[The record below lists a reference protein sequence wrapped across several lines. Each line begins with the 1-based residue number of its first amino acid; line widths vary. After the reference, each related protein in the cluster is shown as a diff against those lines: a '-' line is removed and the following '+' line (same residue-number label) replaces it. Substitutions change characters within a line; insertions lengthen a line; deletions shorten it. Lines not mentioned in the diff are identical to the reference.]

1 MKLISRYTDIADAFS
16 VTDTPT
22 PVGAPE
28 VLLWNDHIAE
38 ELNIDLNSSQQA
50 LYFSGNKINSDVAPV
65 ALGYSGHQFGHF
77 SPRLGDG
84 RAHLLGAIVDK
95 NNQAWDIQL
104 KGAGATPFS
113 RGGDGRCSIGPAVR
127 EYIMSE
133 AMHALGVPTTRCL
146 AVVASG
152 EPVYRQTPL
161 PGAIVTRVAS
171 SHIRVGSFQY
181 LATQGDVAGLK
192 ALADLAIA
200 RHYPKIEATGT
211 ERYLA
216 FLNAVMQKQIELVVS
231 WMRVGFIHGVMNTD
245 NTLVSGETIDYGPC
259 AMMNDFDF
267 DTVFSSIDHQGRY
280 AFGNQPNIANWNC
293 ARLAESLIPLISD
306 DEEQAVELLSS
317 IINHFAD
324 QFNQAFTEM
333 WEQKLGLNRSQA
345 SDNEL
350 VSELLTLLK
359 QYNLDYTNTFNDLT
373 QSLKDPQMIPAVL
386 SSWAKKWLARTD
398 EFSYGKMS
406 EANPRVIPRNHI
418 IETIISDFIE
428 HKHSAQLDE
437 FLNVLKNP
445 YQADNEISKYQDVS
459 GDLDKNYQ
467 TFCGT

>member
-1 MKLISRYTDIADAFS
+1 MKLVARYTQVADDFAVPDS
-16 VTDTPT
+16 PSAVAAPT
-22 PVGAPE
+22 L
-28 VLLWNDHIAE
+28 LLWNDVLAQQ
-38 ELNIDLNSSQQA
+38 LNIDVASAERADVFAGNLN
-50 LYFSGNKINSDVAPV
+50 NSDVKPV

-84 RAHLLGAIVDK
+84 RAHLLGAVAD
-95 NNQAWDIQL
+95 QQQQLWDIQL

-113 RGGDGRCSIGPAVR
+113 RGGDGRCAIGPAVR

-152 EPVYRQTPL
+152 ETVYRQPPQ

-181 LATQGDVAGLK
+181 LASQGDVAGLQ

-200 RHYPKIEATGT
+200 RHYPDINATGP

-216 FLNAVMQKQIELVVS
+216 FLAKVVEKQIALVVS

-245 NTLVSGETIDYGPC
+245 NTLISGETIDYGPC
-259 AMMNDFDF
+259 AMMNQFDF
-267 DTVFSSIDHQGRY
+267 DTVFSSIDRQGRY

-306 DEEQAVELLSS
+306 DEEQAVALLSPL
-317 IINHFAD
+317 INGFAE
-324 QFNQAFTEM
+324 QFNHAFSQM
-333 WEQKLGLNRSQA
+333 WAQKLGLDGDQA
-345 SDNEL
+345 GDKEL
-350 VSELLTLLK
+350 VSELLGLLK
-359 QYNLDYTNTFNDLT
+359 THKLDYTNTFDALT
-373 QSLKDPQMIPAVL
+373 ESRQGNSEIPPELTAW
-386 SSWAKKWLARTD
+386 SQNWLLRTSD
-398 EFSYGKMS
+398 ASYSIMRK
-406 EANPRVIPRNHI
+406 ANPKLIPRNHI
-418 IETIISDFIE
+418 IEGILQDFTQQHQSPTLNEYLHALQQPFQTQVKESWILA
-428 HKHSAQLDE
+428 SVDDE
-437 FLNVLKNP
+437 
-445 YQADNEISKYQDVS
+445 
-459 GDLDKNYQ
+459 NYQ